1 MKVGKYYVSAC
12 NDSGIERVD
21 TQGNEVRC
29 RGYYCQV
36 YSDPAYK
43 NQVDDFCLAV
53 GYEIPDDSEESLKKG
68 VFEHLGVKQTVLTE
82 KRKIE
87 LIENFL
93 DWMSEHHENDED
105 LYYALS
111 ERIGFTQEEL
121 HEFDIECLDEY
132 YEKEQENAEEETIET
147 ITAEDLVEQAV
158 YLANAP
164 DGTTSE
170 DKSEAMLGMLGAN
183 IVDESVYEEPDYEKE
198 VEESIAK
205 EFAAFKE
212 ERTTGKTA
220 GEVFDDAYEIHVKTQ
235 LKNAVGEEFF
245 TPEVYKAL
253 HQKKGGILQ
262 ALYDAYQQD
271 PHASVTTNTDAQEFI
286 EKYCDQNF
294 PSIMNGDE
302 LAPTMGG

>member
-1 MKVGKYYVSAC
+1 MKVGKYYVSMC
-12 NDSGIERVD
+12 EDNGVERED
-21 TQGNEVRC
+21 EQGNNVICE
-29 RGYYCQV
+29 GYYCQV
-36 YSDPAYK
+36 YDDPNYE
-43 NQVDDFCLAV
+43 NEVDDFCLAV
-53 GYEIPDDSEESLKKG
+53 GYEIPDNSYESMKKG
-68 VFEHLGVKQTVLTE
+68 IYEYLGVELTTD
-82 KRKIE
+82 KRKTEI
-87 LIENFL
+87 IDNFL
-93 DWMSEHHENDED
+93 GWMIKHHNSDQD
-105 LYYALS
+105 LYFTLKNV
-111 ERIGFTQEEL
+111 IGMTKEEL
-121 HEFDIECLDEY
+121 NEFSIESLDEY
-132 YEKEQENAEEETIET
+132 YEKEQEKAAEEKLET

-164 DGTTSE
+164 DGATAE

-183 IVDESVYEEPDYEKE
+183 IVDESVYEEPDYAKE
-198 VEESIAK
+198 VEESLVA
-205 EFAAFKE
+205 EFKDFKIDKTAG
-212 ERTTGKTA
+212 RTT
-220 GEVFDDAYEIHVKTQ
+220 GEVFDDAYEISVKTQ

-253 HQKKGGILQ
+253 YQKKGGILQ